1 MAVQGTPQVTDG
13 NMTCEE
19 AGKAL
24 TYAIIGIFCL
34 GFIFGAMAIQKAV
47 EARRLI
53 REDPRLTGLAKANVA
68 LILGTMVIIIWVMN
82 LVMRAK
88 SRGKDF

>member
-1 MAVQGTPQVTDG
+1 
-13 NMTCEE
+13 MTCEE

-24 TYAIIGIFCL
+24 TYAIVGMFCL
-34 GFIFGAMAIQKAV
+34 GFVFGSMAIQKAV

-68 LILGTMVIIIWVMN
+68 LILGVIGVILWV
-82 LVMRAK
+82 LYIVERGRRG
-88 SRGKDF
+88 SRF

>member
-1 MAVQGTPQVTDG
+1 MAVKGTPQVADG

-24 TYAIIGIFCL
+24 TYGIVGMFCL
-34 GFIFGAMAIQKAV
+34 GFIFGPMAIQKAV

-68 LILGTMVIIIWVMN
+68 LILGVIALILWVLY
-82 LVMRAK
+82 LVERGR
-88 SRGKDF
+88 SRGRF

>member
-1 MAVQGTPQVTDG
+1 MAVQGAPQVADG

-24 TYAIIGIFCL
+24 TYAIIGIFCF
-34 GFIFGAMAIQKAV
+34 GIIFGPMAISKAV

-53 REDPRLTGLAKANVA
+53 REDPRLMGLAKANVA
-68 LILGTMVIIIWVMN
+68 LILGTLVLILWVLGMIA
-82 LVMRAK
+82 RAK
-88 SRGKDF
+88 ARSRF